1 MGVTGVKG
9 MYGLYGVGIP
19 VRGPPGTW
27 TGLSRI
33 VVFVG
38 GALMGG
44 LNWRKGKV
52 ELLLLILSGAGGLA
66 RILLGVLMGWSM
78 KPLGVW
84 MGLEPGK
91 GAVGGGPGL

>member
-1 MGVTGVKG
+1 

-19 VRGPPGTW
+19 VRGPPGAW
-27 TGLSRI
+27 TGLSKM

-44 LNWRKGKV
+44 LNCCRNGRV
-52 ELLLLILSGAGGLA
+52 ELLLFILSGAGALA
-66 RILLGVLMGWSM
+66 RMLLGVLMGWSM
-78 KPLGVW
+78 NPRGVC
-84 MGLEPGK
+84 MELEPGK